1 MPGTGLARAYVMEN
15 SKAPTPTDSPDEA
28 EEKSKSV
35 DERIPEVIAPHDDP
49 PGPGER
55 VLDLERKGVR
65 QPPRR

>member
-1 MPGTGLARAYVMEN
+1 LGTGLARVRVMKN
-15 SKAPTPTDSPDEA
+15 KKAPRPTDSPDEA

-35 DERIPEVIAPHDDP
+35 DERIPEVIPPHDDP

-65 QPPRR
+65 QPPGR